1 MAPKRKSR
9 TKKRTVT
16 KKKSRGGAK
25 PPTKRSS
32 KTKKSTARSRSRSTK
47 KAPKKKVTKKTAAP
61 KKANTGP
68 YFKISAAQR
77 KLKEGRWMANE
88 DYNLFFY
95 VKTQGSSGM
104 KKASYWAAG
113 FSQNLWRPIK
123 TASSL
128 RSRYRFYVRF
138 LIGDD
143 LRKIAR
149 YIQRGTGITI
159 GYVNFKSTTAN
170 YKSGPKQFYSVL
182 QNPEILLITPEK
194 RRAPKE
200 IMKDQALR
208 ARAQLDA
215 LHKNQDSFHDH
226 HHFGAGFGGFGGFA
240 PAQP

>member
-1 MAPKRKSR
+1 MAPKRK
-9 TKKRTVT
+9 TKGKKKTVT

-25 PPTKRSS
+25 PRSKKSS
-32 KTKKSTARSRSRSTK
+32 KTSKSTKRSRSRSTK
-47 KAPKKKVTKKTAAP
+47 KAPKKKVVKKKAAP
-61 KKANTGP
+61 KKTSTGP
-68 YFKISAAQR
+68 YFKISSAQR
-77 KLKEGRWMANE
+77 KMKEGRWMANE

-95 VKTQGSSGM
+95 VNANGSSGL

-113 FSQNLWRPIK
+113 FKADLWRSVK

-149 YIQRGTGITI
+149 YIQRGTGITV

-200 IMKDQALR
+200 IQKDLALR

-215 LHKNQDSFHDH
+215 FQKNQEQYGLDQ
-226 HHFGAGFGGFGGFA
+226 FGAGFGGFSGFA
-240 PAQP
+240 PSQP